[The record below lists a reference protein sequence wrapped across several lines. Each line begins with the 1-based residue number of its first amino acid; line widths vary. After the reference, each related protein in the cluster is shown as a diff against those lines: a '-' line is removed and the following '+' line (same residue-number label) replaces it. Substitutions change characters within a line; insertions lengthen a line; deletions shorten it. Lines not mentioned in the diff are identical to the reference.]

1 MCAGPK
7 HNSSRTCVSGC
18 VCRAIRV
25 LQGVL
30 GLLRLETGTESLT
43 EAEFALVFLVL
54 LVATNLKSP
63 TGKDS
68 D

>member
-1 MCAGPK
+1 MPHITVCSCLTYVCA
-7 HNSSRTCVSGC
+7 
-18 VCRAIRV
+18 A

-30 GLLRLETGTESLT
+30 GLLHVETGTESLT

-63 TGKDS
+63 ADKDVR
-68 D
+68 